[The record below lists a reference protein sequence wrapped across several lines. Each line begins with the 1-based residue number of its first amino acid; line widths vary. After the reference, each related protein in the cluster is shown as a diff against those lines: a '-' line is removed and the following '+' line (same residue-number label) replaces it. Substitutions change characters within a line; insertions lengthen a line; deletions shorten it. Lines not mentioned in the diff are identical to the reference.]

1 MAEIMTA
8 KEGYVF
14 FNGETGGKTLILG
27 KNENIENWQQIT
39 EQKFNEF
46 LLKSENEE
54 QVLNG

>member
-27 KNENIENWQQIT
+27 KNETLDNWRQIT
-39 EQKFNEF
+39 EQEFEEFNQSQE
-46 LLKSENEE
+46 
-54 QVLNG
+54 GGI

>member
-27 KNENIENWQQIT
+27 KNENSDNWRQIT
-39 EQKFNEF
+39 EQEFEKFNKAQE
-46 LLKSENEE
+46 
-54 QVLNG
+54 GGI